1 LWRLRTLIGSCWCGE
16 FGTSARRLGMFNGLD
31 CVAARQGLTGPEI
44 ADRVGVYGADGGVM
58 AATIRREPREG
69 EFRSKVV

>member
-1 LWRLRTLIGSCWCGE
+1 
-16 FGTSARRLGMFNGLD
+16 MFNGLD